1 MCTFVNDRRLNLHEG
16 KREKGRKSFMYN
28 ERVVSYV
35 LFILSV
41 FDDRI
46 KLQSTHKHDSLVV

>member
-1 MCTFVNDRRLNLHEG
+1 MKENKKKQKNPLC
-16 KREKGRKSFMYN
+16 YN
-28 ERVVSYV
+28 EHVVSYV

-41 FDDRI
+41 FVDRI